1 MSLQIGKAIYEL
13 LSGNTDIAAKISNK
27 IFPLIATNNTSFP
40 FIIYKRTN
48 IIPAYTKDRFSAN
61 DTLMMDVVIASD
73 KYNEAIELADL
84 VRNTLEGKRGTFANI
99 QVDDIRLVSAD
110 EDYNEDTYIQQLTFK
125 IITNGN

>member
-1 MSLQIGKAIYEL
+1 MSLQTGKAIYEL
-13 LSGNTDIAAKISNK
+13 LSGNTDIAAKIGNK
-27 IFPLIATNNTSFP
+27 IFPLIATNNTTFP

-84 VRNTLEGKRGTFANI
+84 VRNTLEGKRGTFATI

>member
-1 MSLQIGKAIYEL
+1 MSLQAGKAIYEL
-13 LSGNTDIAAKISNK
+13 LSGNTGIAAKIGNN
-27 IFPLIATNNTSFP
+27 IFPLIATNNTTFP

-84 VRNTLEGKRGTFANI
+84 VRSALEGKRGTFANI
-99 QVDDIRLVSAD
+99 QIDDIRLVSAD

>member
-84 VRNTLEGKRGTFANI
+84 VRKTLEGKRGTFANI

>member
-84 VRNTLEGKRGTFANI
+84 VRNTLEGKRGTFATI